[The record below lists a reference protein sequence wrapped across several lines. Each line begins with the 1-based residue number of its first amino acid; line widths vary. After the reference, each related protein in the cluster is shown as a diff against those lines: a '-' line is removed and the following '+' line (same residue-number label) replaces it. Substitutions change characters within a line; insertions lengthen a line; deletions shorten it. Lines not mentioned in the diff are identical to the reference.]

1 MNEMSEDESDG
12 PNHLFVYG
20 TLMQAYDHRM
30 ARLLS
35 EQAERVGE
43 GSCCGQLF
51 RIKHYPGLIA
61 SDDAGDRVFGELF
74 RLRGTKNLLAKL
86 DEYEGCGPSAPQP
99 TQYIRVVRPITL
111 PDRTIDAW
119 VYLYNRP
126 VTGLTR
132 ILSGRFLAP

>member
-1 MNEMSEDESDG
+1 MAEDASAG
-12 PNHLFVYG
+12 PNYLFVYG
-20 TLMQAYDHRM
+20 TLMQAYDHPM

-35 EQAERVGE
+35 EQSERVGE

-74 RLRGTKNLLAKL
+74 RLRETNALLAKL
-86 DEYEGCGPSAPQP
+86 DDYEGCGPSAPQP
-99 TQYIRVVRPITL
+99 TLYIRVVRPITL
-111 PDRTIDAW
+111 PDRTVDAW

-126 VTGLTR
+126 VTGLPR
-132 ILSGRFLAP
+132 IVSGRFLAP

>member
-1 MNEMSEDESDG
+1 MSEDASAD
-12 PNHLFVYG
+12 PPYLFVYG
-20 TLMQAYDHRM
+20 TLMQAYDHPM

-35 EQAERVGE
+35 EQSERVGE

-51 RIKHYPGLIA
+51 AIKHYPGLIA
-61 SDDAGDRVFGELF
+61 SDDLSDRVFGDVF
-74 RLRGTKNLLAKL
+74 RLRESKALLEKL
-86 DEYEGCGPSAPQP
+86 DDYEGCGPSAPQP
-99 TQYIRVVRPITL
+99 TLYIRVVRPIAL
-111 PDRTIDAW
+111 PGRTIDAW

>member
-1 MNEMSEDESDG
+1 MAEDASG
-12 PNHLFVYG
+12 RPNYLFVYG
-20 TLMQAYDHRM
+20 TLMQAYDHPM

-35 EQAERVGE
+35 EQAERLGE

-61 SDDAGDRVFGELF
+61 SNDARDRVFGELF
-74 RLRGTKNLLAKL
+74 RLRETKRLLAKL
-86 DEYEGCGPSAPQP
+86 DDYEGCGPSAPQP
-99 TQYIRVVRPITL
+99 TLYIRVTRPITL
-111 PDRTIDAW
+111 PDRTVDAW

-126 VTGLTR
+126 VSGLPR

>member
-1 MNEMSEDESDG
+1 MPNEVNG
-12 PNHLFVYG
+12 NPPYLFVYG
-20 TLMQAYDHRM
+20 TLMQAYDHPM

-35 EQAERVGE
+35 EQAERIGE

-61 SDDAGDRVFGELF
+61 SNDANDRVFGELF
-74 RLRGTKNLLAKL
+74 RLRETKNLLEKL
-86 DEYEGCGPSAPQP
+86 DDYEGCGPSAPQP

-126 VTGLTR
+126 VSGLSR

>member
-1 MNEMSEDESDG
+1 MPNETSYD
-12 PNHLFVYG
+12 PPYLFVYG
-20 TLMQAYDHRM
+20 TLMQAYDHPM